1 MFLKHLA
8 IYCKMSSLLFQ
19 ETKQLLVVKYIIQLI
34 IVYVNAFFQKIKIIF
49 KGDINM
55 FPERLKTL
63 RSEAKLTQKE
73 IADKLNISQQA
84 YANWEKGKTLPANKN
99 LTKLSEML
107 NTSTDYLLGKTD
119 QVKKSTFDEDLEK
132 SLNSFHSFSGK
143 EMSDEDREVIKQWLI
158 DNFKDKY

>member
-1 MFLKHLA
+1 MRQH
-8 IYCKMSSLLFQ
+8 
-19 ETKQLLVVKYIIQLI
+19 
-34 IVYVNAFFQKIKIIF
+34 FFQKIKIIF

-119 QVKKSTFDEDLEK
+119 KIKKSTFYEDLEK
-132 SLNSFHSFSGK
+132 SLKSFHAFSGK
-143 EMSDEDREVIKQWLI
+143 TMSENDREAIKQWLI

>member
-1 MFLKHLA
+1 
-8 IYCKMSSLLFQ
+8 
-19 ETKQLLVVKYIIQLI
+19 
-34 IVYVNAFFQKIKIIF
+34 
-49 KGDINM
+49 M

-119 QVKKSTFDEDLEK
+119 QVKKSTVDEDLEK
-132 SLNSFHSFSGK
+132 SLESFHAFSGK
-143 EMSDEDREVIKQWLI
+143 TMSENDRESIKQWLI